1 MRKEDVEK
9 LYDTISKAIPKKEI
23 LEVFT
28 DFGNMIFTG
37 EYNESIVANTQ
48 FLCSHIAVG
57 TDDLF
62 TEDMTFKHAK
72 GLCNWDAICNLI
84 NRVTT
89 EDNKPV
95 ADVLYTMSM
104 YLKGANI
111 SATALFIHCTSIQDI
126 VDFCSAFSNSVRTSM
141 TKDSL
146 KHEYSTINSADS
158 LTSRITYYID
168 EMVDYY
174 NPDKENA
181 IQLFRNIKSYC
192 DKLLEEISNE

>member
-1 MRKEDVEK
+1 MCKEDVEK
-9 LYDTISKAIPKKEI
+9 LYDTISKAITKKEI

-28 DFGNMIFTG
+28 NFGNMIFTG
-37 EYNESIVANTQ
+37 EYNESVVANTQ

-62 TEDMTFKHAK
+62 TEDMTFKTAK

-89 EDNKPV
+89 EENKPV

-104 YLKGANI
+104 YLKGTNI

-141 TKDSL
+141 SKDDTNYEHF
-146 KHEYSTINSADS
+146 KDNSAKS
-158 LTSRITYYID
+158 LTSRITCYIND
-168 EMVDYY
+168 IVDRY

-181 IQLFRNIKSYC
+181 IKLFRNIKDYC
-192 DKLLEEISNE
+192 DEMLEEISNE